1 MQSLLLEMK
10 LISGKVS
17 ALCKLTWLLSE
28 SMNYKKTDSQMLKW
42 LSLCRPSMLLPRLPD
57 QCRSSSHSHF
67 KFPVCNLCKAL
78 GTKRM
83 MQGFSIEQKK
93 QCEKNISFETIMCV
107 MEEFHVRHTWVRINS
122 TFLKLRCALN
132 IDSFS

>member
-1 MQSLLLEMK
+1 MCLHSLLLEMK

-28 SMNYKKTDSQMLKW
+28 SMNYKKTDSQMLRW
-42 LSLCRPSMLLPRLPD
+42 LSLCRPSMLLSQLPD

-78 GTKRM
+78 GRKRM

-93 QCEKNISFETIMCV
+93 PWEKKPTPAVMTSIQMNVLGKICLTSDQICEIRIS
-107 MEEFHVRHTWVRINS
+107 RI
-122 TFLKLRCALN
+122 LH
-132 IDSFS
+132 

>member
-1 MQSLLLEMK
+1 MCHAEFIVGDETHFRQSLSSLQAHL
-10 LISGKVS
+10 
-17 ALCKLTWLLSE
+17 ASE
-28 SMNYKKTDSQMLKW
+28 REMNYKKTDSQMLKW

-93 QCEKNISFETIMCV
+93 PWEKNPTPAV
-107 MEEFHVRHTWVRINS
+107 MTSIQMNVLGK
-122 TFLKLRCALN
+122 TFV
-132 IDSFS
+132 